1 MVQVLRGT
9 VPRVLV
15 TDLRHFLDLSEDAP
29 GPTRRL
35 AEHLSNIVRAATVGD
50 VGTAWK
56 SALPCRRRPAHRRCQ
71 GRMIVLLQ
79 EFGTPVRWQCS
90 VCGDEGVISNWED
103 SPFDLRRRRLT
114 VVGAVSEIVIP
125 DEVAAV
131 LRELHLL
138 DTDCER
144 LVFGIRVREDGR
156 VVLAAT
162 DCDLD
167 ALIDSLAAEANHET
181 SRRRQRRLDAAFDA
195 LSAAAQTL
203 KSG

>member
-1 MVQVLRGT
+1 M
-9 VPRVLV
+9 
-15 TDLRHFLDLSEDAP
+15 
-29 GPTRRL
+29 
-35 AEHLSNIVRAATVGD
+35 
-50 VGTAWK
+50 
-56 SALPCRRRPAHRRCQ
+56 
-71 GRMIVLLQ
+71 
-79 EFGTPVRWQCS
+79 
-90 VCGDEGVISNWED
+90 
-103 SPFDLRRRRLT
+103 
-114 VVGAVSEIVIP
+114 GAVSEIVIP

-162 DCDLD
+162 DGDLY

>member
-1 MVQVLRGT
+1 
-9 VPRVLV
+9 
-15 TDLRHFLDLSEDAP
+15 
-29 GPTRRL
+29 
-35 AEHLSNIVRAATVGD
+35 
-50 VGTAWK
+50 
-56 SALPCRRRPAHRRCQ
+56 
-71 GRMIVLLQ
+71 MIVLLQ

-125 DEVAAV
+125 DEVAAA

-138 DTDCER
+138 DTDRER

-162 DCDLD
+162 DGDLD

-195 LSAAAQTL
+195 LNAAAQTS